1 LRVLLL
7 IVVPAVL
14 LLACA
19 LIVLWIPLPG
29 PCPPAFSDGRNLL
42 AAIVTGVL
50 GIGSLVGLAVTVVSS
65 FLRAGRGLDP
75 ALETVGL
82 VSERYLAFGRRYRG
96 VVDGRDVE
104 VTALPGYGVRSP
116 QLDLRATVALGF
128 RMAVGRQRPLLDCRD
143 CPLLILETP
152 EWVGFQIYAEDA
164 ELARRLLEDPAS
176 AAALQ
181 RLMDGGEAPGLV
193 QVYVQPERIWLRVRA
208 QAVTGERVQRWFDD
222 LLALAEAGE
231 RAQGR

>member
-1 LRVLLL
+1 VRILLL
-7 IVVPAVL
+7 ILVPVVL

-19 LIVLWIPLPG
+19 LIVLWVPLPG
-29 PCPPAFSDGRNLL
+29 PFPPPFSDGRNLL

-50 GIGSLVGLAVTVVSS
+50 GIGTLVGLAVTVVSS

-75 ALETVGL
+75 TLAAAGL

-96 VVDGRDVE
+96 AVDGRDVE

-116 QLDLRATVALGF
+116 QVDLRVAAPLGF

-143 CPLLILETP
+143 CPLLNLELP
-152 EWVGFQIYAEDA
+152 EWAGLQIYAGDA
-164 ELARRLLEDPAS
+164 QRARRLLEDPAS

-181 RLMDGGEAPGLV
+181 CLMDGGKVSGLIE
-193 QVYVQPERIWLRVRA
+193 VYVQPARIWLRVRL
-208 QAVTGERVQRWFDD
+208 QAMTGEWVQRWLDN
-222 LLALAEAGE
+222 LLALARAGE
-231 RAQGR
+231 RALGS

>member
-7 IVVPAVL
+7 IVVPSVL

-29 PCPPAFSDGRNLL
+29 PFPPLFSDGRNLP
-42 AAIVTGVL
+42 AAIITGVL
-50 GIGSLVGLAVTVVSS
+50 GIGIIVGLAVHVVSS

-75 ALETVGL
+75 ALEAVGL

-96 VVDGRDVE
+96 AVDGRDVE
-104 VTALPGYGVRSP
+104 VTSLPGYGVRSP
-116 QLDLRATVALGF
+116 QVDLSVAADLGF

-143 CPLLILETP
+143 CPLLNLEP
-152 EWVGFQIYAEDA
+152 PGWAGLQVYAEDA

-181 RLMDGGEAPGLV
+181 RLMDGGETPGLV
-193 QVYVQPERIWLRVRA
+193 EVYVKLERIWLRVRA
-208 QAVTGERVQRWFDD
+208 QAVTGEQFERWFDD

-231 RAQGR
+231 RALGR